1 MKHPVSQAIT
11 SKKGRDGKGP
21 QYTMYNICLKKKK
34 KKASNAVFFN
44 LLLCQI
50 EKFKL

>member
-11 SKKGRDGKGP
+11 SKKGRDGKTP
-21 QYTMYNICLKKKK
+21 QYTMYNICLKE
-34 KKASNAVFFN
+34 KKASNAAFFN

-50 EKFKL
+50 GKFKL